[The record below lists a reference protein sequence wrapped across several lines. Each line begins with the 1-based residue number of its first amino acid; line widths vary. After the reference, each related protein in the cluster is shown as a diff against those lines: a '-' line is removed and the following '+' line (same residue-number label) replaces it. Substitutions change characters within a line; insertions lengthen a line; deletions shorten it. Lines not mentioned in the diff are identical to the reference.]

1 MRCAGWKPI
10 GLQWMAENERHALI
24 LTDANI
30 LIDYASS
37 GIDVL
42 RLVSDHLAPVVV
54 LDVVFQEVRELTLDM
69 AESVGVTVL
78 ETPLWLMTSGT
89 AVSRPLSFE
98 DQVCLEMASRSGW
111 TCACLLG
118 KQRTSRAR
126 CTRRIRIQSQR
137 LFLTAS

>member
-54 LDVVFQEVRELTLDM
+54 PDVVFQEVRELTLDM

-111 TCACLLG
+111 TCATNDRVLRRECALRG
-118 KQRTSRAR
+118 VRTV
-126 CTRRIRIQSQR
+126 CPIPEH
-137 LFLTAS
+137 ASKTW